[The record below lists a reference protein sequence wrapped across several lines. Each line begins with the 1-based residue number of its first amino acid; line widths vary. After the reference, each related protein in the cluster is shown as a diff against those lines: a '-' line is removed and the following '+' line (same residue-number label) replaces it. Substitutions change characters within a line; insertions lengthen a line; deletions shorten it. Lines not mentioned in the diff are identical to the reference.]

1 MGKKNI
7 LEAKVLQSKVHGDQV
22 NASEKWLGY
31 LLGPSKKQQEIK
43 ERHAKKQ

>member
-22 NASEKWLGY
+22 KVSEKWLGY
-31 LLGPSKKQQEIK
+31 LLGPAGALLLNIMVS
-43 ERHAKKQ
+43 

>member
-1 MGKKNI
+1 MGEKD
-7 LEAKVLQSKVHGDQV
+7 LFHAKILQSKVHGDQV